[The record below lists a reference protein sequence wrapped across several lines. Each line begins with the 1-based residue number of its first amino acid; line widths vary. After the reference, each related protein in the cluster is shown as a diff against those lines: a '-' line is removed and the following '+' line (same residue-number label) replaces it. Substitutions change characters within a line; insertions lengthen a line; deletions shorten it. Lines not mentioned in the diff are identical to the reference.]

1 LPDDHDIRCILLRRV
16 IAEIGK
22 DGFARIADG
31 HLSAVL
37 TLAQE
42 IVRRRGAVAP
52 EAVAKAKEAGL
63 DDAEIVETIANVAIN
78 IFTNYLNIVADT
90 EIDFPIVR
98 AAELATA

>member
-1 LPDDHDIRCILLRRV
+1 
-16 IAEIGK
+16 
-22 DGFARIADG
+22 
-31 HLSAVL
+31 
-37 TLAQE
+37 
-42 IVRRRGAVAP
+42 VRRRGAVAP